1 MANMLQLIHRRQ
13 GLIDRPVGKGIR
25 FLAEEQDQPQFFYCV
40 PFSSSFQ
47 AQALSLL
54 G

>member
-25 FLAEEQDQPQFFYCV
+25 FLAEEQDQPV
-40 PFSSSFQ
+40 I
-47 AQALSLL
+47 LL
-54 G
+54 LRTVLK